1 MHELGYEASSRS
13 KQYANLLIIGYKSKC
28 CMEGPGLS
36 QALTTSGAYDQLRI
50 SNAARYVPQEDVVA
64 QDTVKKDTVSFDTA
78 YFGPVIPIDSLGTKD
93 LSPIVVDTTSRL

>member
-50 SNAARYVPQEDVVA
+50 SNVPRYVAAVDTLPTIDTTVV
-64 QDTVKKDTVSFDTA
+64 
-78 YFGPVIPIDSLGTKD
+78 IDSLPGTD
-93 LSPIVVDTTSRL
+93 STDP